1 MFRKL
6 GFVMLPLALLLAAAC
21 GGGSS
26 KDEGATAKAT
36 SEPTASRPAAT
47 ATVAQP
53 PTATVAAAPT
63 AVPTKEAAIQ
73 SGGNPLFGSF
83 SPFQM
88 MGAGL
93 GSAPGALV
101 ADDPAL
107 SAVLLQDG
115 DLPAGFQSMGSFTYD
130 APIPEGNA
138 KTAAS
143 VFASG
148 DIANGQFGAM
158 VMSMAM
164 ALPPDALAQMG
175 DLGQVSGLSQADL
188 DQINQE
194 ASVAGLSLKDLRVLD
209 ASGLGEKSAAWH
221 MAMDFSALMEG
232 FGAGSEGAMPW
243 GNALAAD
250 MYMFVRGDRMMMV
263 MVMWPDGQEAGVNG
277 GALAR
282 VMDGR
287 ASS

>member
-6 GFVMLPLALLLAAAC
+6 GLVILPLALLVAAAC
-21 GGGSS
+21 GGGGS
-26 KDEGATAKAT
+26 KEEGAAAKAT
-36 SEPTASRPAAT
+36 VEPTVSRPAAT
-47 ATVAQP
+47 ATVAP
-53 PTATVAAAPT
+53 APTPT
-63 AVPTKEAAIQ
+63 AVPTEEAAVT

-93 GSAPGALV
+93 GSSPGALV
-101 ADDPAL
+101 ADDPTL
-107 SAVLLQDG
+107 SAVRLQPG

-130 APIPEGNA
+130 VPAPQGNA

-143 VFASG
+143 VFVSG
-148 DIANGQFGAM
+148 DIASGEMGTM

-175 DLGQVSGLSQADL
+175 DLGQVVTQADL
-188 DQINQE
+188 DKINQE
-194 ASVAGLSLKDLRVLD
+194 AAASGLTLKDLRVLD
-209 ASGLGEKSAAWH
+209 ASGLGEESAGMH
-221 MAMDFSALMEG
+221 MAMDFGAMLDG
-232 FGAGSEGAMPW
+232 FGAESAGAMPW
-243 GNALAAD
+243 GNALATD
-250 MYMFVRGDRMMMV
+250 MYMFLRGDRMMMV
-263 MVMWPDGQEAGVNG
+263 MVMWPDGQEAGADG
-277 GALAR
+277 AALAK